1 MWTWALRWSV
11 PASCHLGWR
20 DGGLLWLLPYS
31 LPSVLT
37 HHTLE
42 SRCIMGN
49 GLRWVTSFDRKVSSV
64 HRYKLN
70 CQLNRLTLIL
80 VLFSEYATWAKKKK
94 RQLFVIF
101 ILLTKSRTAITNKC
115 LNKQSLTNTEWIK
128 IVQKIGE
135 MEQFGLKR
143 NKLVC
148 DREYLKTQIF
158 LFCYDC
164 IIVSFCGETG
174 DGTGSPTFW
183 RILSMNKTYEDPLNN
198 LLAAPYSIFHSRS
211 SASPL
216 PARFYLM

>member
-20 DGGLLWLLPYS
+20 DGGLLWLLPYN

-174 DGTGSPTFW
+174 DGILLVLPLSEESCLWIKPMRTLWIIFW
-183 RILSMNKTYEDPLNN
+183 
-198 LLAAPYSIFHSRS
+198 LLPIVFAIADLLRHHC
-211 SASPL
+211 L
-216 PARFYLM
+216 PDFI